1 MPWKWPLELVNLV
14 WVNLGLDS
22 FLLGLHIP
30 LLWQGFYDDIL
41 PGINVSSDFVSLILK
56 ISGRP
61 LPPLHGYVSINLC
74 DAMEKEESVMCIP
87 AMSMQV
93 LPSPLVSSESSFMSG
108 TWEEMMT
115 LLEQLSSS
123 SWLPVTDVLMV
134 YKWINNLDDYPST
147 LPLGMH
153 YCVTVFIALFTWG
166 PSDFYSDLLLKT
178 IIASILLPIV
188 KYQHVTYI
196 ILKS

>member
-1 MPWKWPLELVNLV
+1 
-14 WVNLGLDS
+14 
-22 FLLGLHIP
+22 
-30 LLWQGFYDDIL
+30 
-41 PGINVSSDFVSLILK
+41 
-56 ISGRP
+56 
-61 LPPLHGYVSINLC
+61 
-74 DAMEKEESVMCIP
+74 
-87 AMSMQV
+87 MQV
-93 LPSPLVSSESSFMSG
+93 LPSPLVNSESSFMSG

-115 LLEQLSSS
+115 LLEQLSSG
-123 SWLPVTDVLMV
+123 SWLPITDVLMV

-153 YCVTVFIALFTWG
+153 YSVTIFIALFKWG

-178 IIASILLPIV
+178 IIAPILLPII